1 MIEAIVAGAAI
12 VVGLIVAFLRG
23 QANANKEHKEKERD
37 AYEAHLRDIERAASA
52 RPSGGVSD
60 DPYNRD

>member
-12 VVGLIVAFLRG
+12 VVGLVVSFLRG
-23 QANANKEHKEKERD
+23 QASANKKHKEKERD

-52 RPSGGVSD
+52 KPSGSVSG
-60 DPYNRD
+60 DPNNRG